1 MNTMPWP
8 PHPRGEAPH
17 PEPWFHATCL
27 RRKQHSAA
35 HRPTGALPWSWP
47 RREKLSDGE
56 QKPRGSRRL
65 TGNCVLLQNVG
76 PPLQPQ
82 CRHQPTA
89 LKHKLWLQAARSPQT
104 GRFPPHCPGWRTA
117 GSTQPHQLRY
127 RHLRPCGHHLA
138 HALCRMAEHR
148 WSDLNWHFHKT
159 QYSKVTQRQSKANP
173 TVHGARCTMN
183 SSSMVLSDSG
193 SKAVLQ

>member
-1 MNTMPWP
+1 MPWP
-8 PHPRGEAPH
+8 PHPRGEAPTQNLGSTQ
-17 PEPWFHATCL
+17 HASEENNTA
-27 RRKQHSAA
+27 QH
-35 HRPTGALPWSWP
+35 TGPQGPCRGPGQDVRS
-47 RREKLSDGE
+47 S
-56 QKPRGSRRL
+56 QTGSRSQEAAGGL
-65 TGNCVLLQNVG
+65 PGNCVLLQNVG